1 MAIHSFLLA
10 LCNLR
15 NHLKFKESIFMAMK
29 VGNNNNQEILCDF
42 QEVKAPKQ
50 ELVST
55 EQKQQTI
62 EKSAPPSINNQ
73 QEKSLRARTTLSSK
87 SLRAELD
94 AKLGSKEVATRSIGR
109 EFQPAINNLLSGVNR
124 LSVSNNKFQ
133 AQISKALNAT
143 RTDSNNFIHHAQNA
157 QKTLSQSRTELAPH
171 STDLANNLDALLNQL
186 KQLTSLLKNT
196 ADDFGFD
203 VNQSLKEVSK
213 GMSTLEQATSAVA
226 SGKGMALP
234 KALQATE
241 DMGVASSKITTQAN
255 NYAKSVQQAVEP
267 VAKQAQSM
275 AEGID
280 SFSFGGLI
288 DKAKSAIGGLVD
300 KAKGA
305 IGGLVDKAKDGLSDL
320 ADKAFKFVY
329 NTKEKINDYNT
340 EYIAP
345 ILKAI
350 GIGIKNIFKSDK
362 NPVGKAIDLDKLVGN
377 TKEMRDLANA
387 AKNGDANAAAKLKSV
402 YGYTTETF
410 PKPGTMWVAANF
422 AGGELENGK
431 VTAKHFATANT
442 GSGLASRTATPVADP
457 NKPADINK
465 MLFENKAN
473 ANTSSLALSK
483 PLTLIDKDGKTKTV
497 SSMAEYE
504 KTVAENRTKLGM
516 PVQDGKPIPI
526 QLSLEGGGGKGKR
539 YAPVFEE
546 MYNLGIVPASV
557 SGTSAG
563 AIAAS
568 LVAAGIDPRK
578 VDDVAKDPA
587 IKKFFDATLLGPG
600 LMEGRE
606 LYRYMDQK
614 LREITGI
621 TDRPVTFADL
631 PMPLYLTA
639 TKLADSQAT
648 NDMTRLEDRTFI
660 FSKENTP
667 NTPVA
672 MAVVAST
679 SIPAAFD
686 PIEMVDPA
694 TGRTIRLC
702 DGGVVDNLPINS
714 HKNNLPQVA
723 VSLQSPNGI
732 GNRNPDDP
740 GKPQPF
746 PPGNLISGNPIGNA
760 KIGLD
765 LQAKAATG
773 QRDFHDSTRPKPG
786 TFVLAVPTWNLQDFE
801 KQNTVFGFEYDQNID
816 PALDTQTADITHS
829 FFRNFLDDLRNPK
842 ASGTNIKNEP
852 ATNAFTRT
860 FVANGHTW
868 TATHEKGSDN
878 VFFKRDDG
886 KTHNLSLGNS
896 RMSDWIADDN
906 SFGDL
911 NFRLRDVIVAR
922 EKFIFG

>member
-1 MAIHSFLLA
+1 MAI
-10 LCNLR
+10 N
-15 NHLKFKESIFMAMK
+15 K
-29 VGNNNNQEILCDF
+29 VGGNQEQPICDF
-42 QEVKAPKQ
+42 QQDLKGA
-50 ELVST
+50 
-55 EQKQQTI
+55 KQQPAVEENSQQNNI
-62 EKSAPPSINNQ
+62 QPSAPPSINNQ

-87 SLRAELD
+87 SIRSQLD
-94 AKLGSKEVATRSIGR
+94 AKLGSSPVSRAIGR

-124 LSVSNNKFQ
+124 LSLANNKYQ
-133 AQISKALNAT
+133 TQINKALNAT
-143 RTDSNNFIHHAQNA
+143 RTDTSNFLHHAQNA
-157 QKTLSQSRTELAPH
+157 QNTLSQSRTDLAPH
-171 STDLANNLDALLNQL
+171 SADFASSLDLLLNQL
-186 KQLTSLLKNT
+186 KDLTSLLKTT
-196 ADDFGFD
+196 ANDFGFD
-203 VNQSLKEVSK
+203 VNQSLKDVNR
-213 GMSTLEQATSAVA
+213 GMNGLELAANTIA

-234 KALQATE
+234 KALEATQL
-241 DMGVASSKITTQAN
+241 MSTASTKISTQAS
-255 NYAKSVQQAVEP
+255 NYAKSVQQSVEP
-267 VAKQAQSM
+267 VANQAK
-275 AEGID
+275 ALANDVD

-288 DKAKSAIGGLVD
+288 DKAKGAIGGLVD

-305 IGGLVDKAKDGLSDL
+305 IGGLVDKAKNGLSDL

-329 NTKEKINDYNT
+329 NTQEKINDYST
-340 EYIAP
+340 EYINP
-345 ILKAI
+345 ILKALGA
-350 GIGIKNIFKSDK
+350 GIGNIFKSDK
-362 NPVGKAIDLDKLVGN
+362 NPVGKSVDLNDLVNN
-377 TKEMRDLANA
+377 TKEMRTLAAA
-387 AKNGDANAAAKLKSV
+387 AKNGDATAAAKLKSV
-402 YGYTTETF
+402 YGYTKDSF

-422 AGGELENGK
+422 GGGELENGK
-431 VTAKHFATANT
+431 VTAKHFATSN
-442 GSGLASRTATPVADP
+442 GSSISSTSSARTTPQDP
-457 NKPADINK
+457 NKPADLNK
-465 MLFENKAN
+465 LWFGDKT
-473 ANTSSLALSK
+473 NTSSLTFSK
-483 PLTLIDKDGKTKTV
+483 GMTLIDKDGKTRTV
-497 SSMAEYE
+497 NSMPEYE
-504 KTVAENRTKLGM
+504 KVVAENRAKLGM
-516 PVQDGKPIPI
+516 PLQGGQPIPI

-546 MYNLGIVPASV
+546 MYNIGVVPASV

-587 IKKFFDATLLGPG
+587 VKGFFDATILGPG
-600 LMEGRE
+600 LLEGRE
-606 LYRYMDQK
+606 LYRFMDQK

-679 SIPAAFD
+679 AIPAAFD
-686 PIEMVDPA
+686 PVEFVDPA

-702 DGGVVDNLPINS
+702 DGGVVDNLPVNS

-732 GNRNPDDP
+732 GNRNPDDL

-786 TFVLAVPTWNLQDFE
+786 TFVLAVPTWNLKDFDKQD
-801 KQNTVFGFEYDQNID
+801 TVFGFEYDQKID
-816 PALDTQTADITHS
+816 PELDRQTADVTHS
-829 FFRNFLDDLRNPK
+829 FFRQFLDDLGNPK
-842 ASGTNIKNEP
+842 ASGTNVKDAP
-852 ATNAFTRT
+852 KTNDFTRT

-868 TATHEKGSDN
+868 TATHQTGSDN

-886 KTHNLSLGNS
+886 KTHNLALGNS

-906 SFGDL
+906 SFGDIS
-911 NFRLRDVIVAR
+911 FRLRDVIVAR
-922 EKFIFG
+922 EKFIFGV